1 MQTFGDRAALEAEII
16 KPPWM
21 EPEKGYLFKEN
32 ICQLPNS
39 WQGKTFLKTYIEKK
53 MFLKECYFIFM
64 DLALD
69 GHRQLQTNFSTL
81 ACDKIILLKE

>member
-1 MQTFGDRAALEAEII
+1 
-16 KPPWM
+16 
-21 EPEKGYLFKEN
+21 
-32 ICQLPNS
+32 
-39 WQGKTFLKTYIEKK
+39 

-81 ACDKIILLKE
+81 ACDKIILLKEYKVHWLSGSCFHGNIIK